1 MGNDAMKPMEYKGY
15 AASIEYSA
23 EDEAFCGR
31 VAGIRDIITFEGES
45 VKELLAA
52 FHEAVDFYL
61 ATCAERG
68 EQPNRPY
75 SGKIMLRLSPVL
87 HARLAAQAQAVGK
100 SLNQYATD
108 VLAQA

>member
-1 MGNDAMKPMEYKGY
+1 M
-15 AASIEYSA
+15 
-23 EDEAFCGR
+23 
-31 VAGIRDIITFEGES
+31 
-45 VKELLAA
+45 KELLAD
-52 FHEAVDFYL
+52 FREAVDFYR

-87 HARLAAQAQAVGK
+87 HERLAAQAQAVGK